1 MQSAQVEVLNKNQSS
16 NKAGGHIEV
25 EVEVEVDLVELGR
38 AACSPE
44 SLKLAEDYLG
54 AKSVQASIKES
65 LPGVSEKLVSGL
77 LGRYRDWLLRARRCA
92 SASATKEFYGEER
105 NRGNVP
111 EKPSPLDSAYEDTL
125 EAFRL
130 WLRENGKCRH

>member
-1 MQSAQVEVLNKNQSS
+1 MQSAPVEVLNRNQSS
-16 NKAGGHIEV
+16 NKAGGDIEV
-25 EVEVEVDLVELGR
+25 EIDLVESGR

-105 NRGNVP
+105 NRGNFP
-111 EKPSPLDSAYEDTL
+111 GKPSALDTAYEDTL

-130 WLRENGKCRH
+130 WLKENGKCRH